1 MKCISI
7 FLFCAAAVC
16 AADFT
21 TGQAA
26 RLVIGQTTFTSQDSN
41 SSDTILGAAS
51 GIAYA
56 GDTLFVADSNRV
68 GASPTNHRVLL
79 YQNLS
84 GMLPRPTDPL
94 TYNSKCPVCVGQA
107 TLVLGQPDFTTAT
120 LNLSATSTSLRL
132 PTAVAS
138 DGVHLVVADTDHN
151 RVLIWNRIPTSN
163 NAPADVVVGQP
174 NFTTT
179 SVPGNTPSA
188 KTLRG
193 PQGVWIQNGRL
204 YVADTQNNRVLIF
217 NHIPSSNGA
226 AADVVLGA
234 PDFTTFVE
242 PDLTQQQSNVTAN
255 LVLNPV
261 AVSSDGFHVFVTDL
275 GYNRVLIWNSIPTAN
290 GVAADVAV
298 GQPDL
303 VSSVANNAYS
313 ISSTDTTVPP
323 IETAVLCK
331 VSNGTDVNSNATYPT
346 YCNSTLS
353 FPRFAL
359 AADNRLFIADGG
371 NDRVLVYNTIPTTNG
386 AAADIVIGESLDT
399 ANSTGI
405 VTQAS
410 DAADSLRTPMSLA
423 WDGTNLYVSDAYN
436 RRITVYSMGANTV
449 PYAGVV
455 NSASINIVAKGSVT
469 FAAAIAPTAVTTP
482 PTPNTVQ
489 AGDVIDINVGGTS
502 TTDATTNVT
511 TITGGADYKYTVL
524 AADTVSTIITALV
537 NSINAA
543 NSGAGD
549 TNVYATP
556 DLTTGVL
563 ILTSRLSGLNGNATT
578 IFCTIT
584 PVSTATTAGITG
596 TTSGANLSG
605 GGDAASLAPGTIAQ
619 VQGVNLSFHTASADT
634 TQLALPTS
642 LGGTQVYFNGIPA
655 PLVMVS
661 PTAINAQIPWELG
674 DTTSI
679 NAYVRSVAD
688 DGTVMVT
695 TAVAVTIVPANPGIY
710 AQPGTTPSAGLIYHA
725 SSYATGIVS
734 VDGTVTAGD
743 TATVGIEERTYTYTV
758 QSGDTL
764 AGIRDALVNLINQDP
779 KVTATASGE
788 FTRLILTARVQGPDG
803 NNLPYTASASS
814 TATVIMTAIGTALC
828 CAAVGGSAVTPQ
840 SPAVPGEL
848 IYVYATGLGVPALN
862 DANKGLIQ
870 TGIQYP
876 VDGPMTSPPQ
886 DSDHFVNSI
895 AGGSTADVISATLLP
910 GSVGLY
916 QVLLHLNPSLAT
928 DPYAQLTIAQ
938 GVYVSNIITLPIV
951 SQ

>member
-1 MKCISI
+1 
-7 FLFCAAAVC
+7 
-16 AADFT
+16 
-21 TGQAA
+21 
-26 RLVIGQTTFTSQDSN
+26 
-41 SSDTILGAAS
+41 
-51 GIAYA
+51 
-56 GDTLFVADSNRV
+56 
-68 GASPTNHRVLL
+68 
-79 YQNLS
+79 
-84 GMLPRPTDPL
+84 
-94 TYNSKCPVCVGQA
+94 
-107 TLVLGQPDFTTAT
+107 
-120 LNLSATSTSLRL
+120 
-132 PTAVAS
+132 
-138 DGVHLVVADTDHN
+138 
-151 RVLIWNRIPTSN
+151 
-163 NAPADVVVGQP
+163 
-174 NFTTT
+174 
-179 SVPGNTPSA
+179 
-188 KTLRG
+188 
-193 PQGVWIQNGRL
+193 
-204 YVADTQNNRVLIF
+204 
-217 NHIPSSNGA
+217 
-226 AADVVLGA
+226 
-234 PDFTTFVE
+234 
-242 PDLTQQQSNVTAN
+242 
-255 LVLNPV
+255 
-261 AVSSDGFHVFVTDL
+261 
-275 GYNRVLIWNSIPTAN
+275 
-290 GVAADVAV
+290 
-298 GQPDL
+298 
-303 VSSVANNAYS
+303 
-313 ISSTDTTVPP
+313 
-323 IETAVLCK
+323 
-331 VSNGTDVNSNATYPT
+331 
-346 YCNSTLS
+346 
-353 FPRFAL
+353 
-359 AADNRLFIADGG
+359 
-371 NDRVLVYNTIPTTNG
+371 
-386 AAADIVIGESLDT
+386 
-399 ANSTGI
+399 
-405 VTQAS
+405 
-410 DAADSLRTPMSLA
+410 
-423 WDGTNLYVSDAYN
+423 
-436 RRITVYSMGANTV
+436 
-449 PYAGVV
+449 
-455 NSASINIVAKGSVT
+455 VT

-489 AGDVIDINVGGTS
+489 AGDAIDINVGGTS
-502 TTDATTNVT
+502 TTDATTNVA

-563 ILTSRLSGLNGNATT
+563 ILTSRLSGLNGDATT

-828 CAAVGGSAVTPQ
+828 CAAVGGSPVTPQ